1 MQVHSGR
8 IAFYHNCWLN
18 ITNNNTVLNW
28 VKTGVT
34 IPFVTQPYQTMKPN
48 NHQSLTEQMEM
59 SLAIDNLLEL
69 GAISH
74 VEPIPDQYI
83 SKTFLALK
91 ASGSKRFILNLKS
104 LNKFIP
110 KNHFKM
116 EDFRTACK
124 LLQPNWYMANIDLKE
139 SYLLV
144 PISVEDRKYLRFE
157 YIPPGSAEPYTYE
170 FNAMP
175 YGLAIAPRCFTKI
188 TKEVV
193 THLRSKGYKSVHYL
207 DDFLCLGRN
216 YNECIANVRETILLL
231 ECLGFVINYDKSSLQ
246 PQQSCKFL
254 GFIYNTTDMTLS
266 LPIDKRQKILQL
278 VQKFL
283 SLPTVTIREFSKLIG
298 TLVSACPAMRY
309 GWLYTKILER
319 EKYLLL
325 QKYKSYDQKVDLPP
339 TILQDLYWW
348 NNNVLIVNNPI
359 KQPSFDLTI
368 YTDASRT
375 GWGAYSNDTRVN
387 GGWKD
392 EELGYHINY
401 LELLSVFFALK
412 CFAKNRFGC
421 SILLRVDNTTAISYI
436 NRMGGIQFPHLNALA
451 RDIWQWCEK
460 RNIWLHASYINTKEN
475 VEADEESRKIN
486 SDVEWELSNSAFE
499 YIVQQLGR
507 PELDLFAS
515 RTNAKCRDYVSW
527 YQDPD
532 AVAVDAFTISWQ
544 PKLFY
549 AFPPFCLILNCIQK
563 IIHDEATGIL
573 VFPMWPG
580 QPWYPKLMDILVS
593 EIVILHPNPSLLSS
607 RFRRR
612 HPLHQT
618 LTLGAALL
626 SGSRSLAADA
636 HRRPST

>member
-1 MQVHSGR
+1 
-8 IAFYHNCWLN
+8 
-18 ITNNNTVLNW
+18 
-28 VKTGVT
+28 
-34 IPFVTQPYQTMKPN
+34 
-48 NHQSLTEQMEM
+48 
-59 SLAIDNLLEL
+59 
-69 GAISH
+69 
-74 VEPIPDQYI
+74 
-83 SKTFLALK
+83 
-91 ASGSKRFILNLKS
+91 
-104 LNKFIP
+104 
-110 KNHFKM
+110 
-116 EDFRTACK
+116 
-124 LLQPNWYMANIDLKE
+124 
-139 SYLLV
+139 
-144 PISVEDRKYLRFE
+144 
-157 YIPPGSAEPYTYE
+157 
-170 FNAMP
+170 
-175 YGLAIAPRCFTKI
+175 
-188 TKEVV
+188 
-193 THLRSKGYKSVHYL
+193 
-207 DDFLCLGRN
+207 
-216 YNECIANVRETILLL
+216 
-231 ECLGFVINYDKSSLQ
+231 
-246 PQQSCKFL
+246 
-254 GFIYNTTDMTLS
+254 
-266 LPIDKRQKILQL
+266 
-278 VQKFL
+278 
-283 SLPTVTIREFSKLIG
+283 
-298 TLVSACPAMRY
+298 MRY

-412 CFAKNRFGC
+412 YFAKNRFGC

-460 RNIWLHASYINTKEN
+460 RNIWLHASDINTKEN

-549 AFPPFCLILNCIQK
+549 AFPPFCLILNSTTLVDYISFTKELRSTSSDHLLITVKRPHRNATAQSISRWIKQVLQESGVDAVVFSAHSARHAATSAAHSAGLSLDLIRKTAGWTASSSTFAKYYKRPLLQQSNFAKAVCI
-563 IIHDEATGIL
+563 
-573 VFPMWPG
+573 
-580 QPWYPKLMDILVS
+580 
-593 EIVILHPNPSLLSS
+593 PNNSS
-607 RFRRR
+607 
-612 HPLHQT
+612 
-618 LTLGAALL
+618 
-626 SGSRSLAADA
+626 S
-636 HRRPST
+636 